1 METSQLISKANQLT
15 GFYTVLVLAGG
26 YFQKYYNTVL
36 FLEAAIERY
45 PSIVILVA
53 GFILGGIA
61 ECQPV
66 TFLDFTLAG
75 VLMIFFAFILQEH
88 PSMIAPAVYIL

>member
-15 GFYTVLVLAGG
+15 GFYTVLVFAGR
-26 YFQKYYNTVL
+26 YFQKYYNS
-36 FLEAAIERY
+36 F
-45 PSIVILVA
+45 ILGSSHREVSFYCNTGG

-61 ECQPV
+61 DCQPV

-75 VLMIFFAFILQEH
+75 VLMIFFAFLLQEH
-88 PSMIAPAVYIL
+88 PSMIAPAVYIP